1 MDSGTVSHVRK
12 LKKIRKRITQEINF
26 VKESVESVGQ

>member
-12 LKKIRKRITQEINF
+12 LQKIRKRITQEINF